1 MLRNITRKL
10 TIRLMILNTIQSI
23 DDIKLIDKFLMCRNY
38 THFFGKVYILKIY
51 GSL

>member
-10 TIRLMILNTIQSI
+10 TIRLIILNTIQSI

-38 THFFGKVYILKIY
+38 TNFFGKVYLLKIY